1 MSYTAL
7 KIMTIAALFCAATLY
22 ADGFNTGK
30 KENASQHSEKQR
42 STNTERTKNPGQTKH
57 VERTEHRVTTK
68 QQKVAEPRYRV
79 TKEPLVKQP
88 KPPVQKK
95 VTRIKTP
102 HYWVPHN
109 VKPLPYYHRPGYTI
123 RTLPK
128 VATTVTLG
136 SLIFFYADG
145 IYYSR
150 YNTGFMVVV
159 PPIGLLV
166 PILPLGYTVFQL
178 RGVTYYYYA
187 DVYYVWDVHH
197 NAYRV
202 VEVPEDDETYRP
214 GDVVDILPDGA
225 YTITI
230 DGVQYYRFNGVY
242 FLQSLQGNRVVY
254 VVVTP

>member
-7 KIMTIAALFCAATLY
+7 KTVTLAALLCGGTLY
-22 ADGFNTGK
+22 ADAFNTGK
-30 KENASQHSEKQR
+30 KEGASHR
-42 STNTERTKNPGQTKH
+42 STNVERTKNIGQTKR
-57 VERTEHRVTTK
+57 VERTEQRVTSK
-68 QQKVAEPRYRV
+68 QQKVSEPRYRV

-88 KPPVQKK
+88 KPPAPQKVK
-95 VTRIKTP
+95 RDRTP
-102 HYWVPHN
+102 HYWVPRN

-123 RTLPK
+123 RTLPT

-136 SLIFFYADG
+136 GLVFFYADG

-150 YNTGFMVVV
+150 YNTGFMVVL

-187 DVYYVWDVHH
+187 DVYYIWDVHH
-197 NAYRV
+197 SAYRV
-202 VEVPEDDETYRP
+202 VEVPEDDETYQP

-225 YTITI
+225 YTVTI

-242 FLQSLQGNRVVY
+242 FLQSVQGARVVY